1 VAAIAH
7 SWDAPCERAIRM
19 SALFGLMRHAQP
31 AHSVHDL
38 CLFTN
43 SWQRTSPFASST
55 VLAWDPDVMS
65 HNQPANVVDYMT
77 HVRIDGASV
86 HFDDHYVT

>member
-1 VAAIAH
+1 MLVYEFVAA
-7 SWDAPCERAIRM
+7 DLAI
-19 SALFGLMRHAQP
+19 
-31 AHSVHDL
+31 
-38 CLFTN
+38 
-43 SWQRTSPFASST
+43 ASST

-77 HVRIDGASV
+77 HVRSDGASV

>member
-1 VAAIAH
+1 
-7 SWDAPCERAIRM
+7 
-19 SALFGLMRHAQP
+19 
-31 AHSVHDL
+31 
-38 CLFTN
+38 LFTN